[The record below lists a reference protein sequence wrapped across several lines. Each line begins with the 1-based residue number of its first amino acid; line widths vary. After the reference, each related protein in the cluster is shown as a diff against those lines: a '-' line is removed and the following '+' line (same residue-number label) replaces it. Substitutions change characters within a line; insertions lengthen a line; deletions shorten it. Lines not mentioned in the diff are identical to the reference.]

1 MATASEERQDQH
13 GEQHPAARE
22 GARRACWREGG
33 LPAGL
38 KGGRKR
44 EGKEARERSSPFLL
58 AAPKNVLLYNQKR
71 APNIS
76 HLCFFI
82 LSFGDQGG
90 SHTEKRGA
98 AVPKAAPRHEVL
110 QDEQAGENITKNIV

>member
-1 MATASEERQDQH
+1 MATASEGRQDKHRQ
-13 GEQHPAARE
+13 QHPAARE
-22 GARRACWREGG
+22 RARRTCWREGS

-38 KGGRKR
+38 KGR
-44 EGKEARERSSPFLL
+44 EGEREKEREHSSPFLL
-58 AAPKNVLLYNQKR
+58 GALKNALLYNQKR

-90 SHTEKRGA
+90 SYTERRGL
-98 AVPKAAPRHEVL
+98 AVPKAAPRQEVL
-110 QDEQAGENITKNIV
+110 EDEQAGRNITKNIV